1 MINIVGYRPLAID
14 YDSLPPFANTKSLLF
29 DGVDDYL
36 DCGVISDFVNSSAF
50 SISGWF
56 YFNSVANETLFSY
69 GGATGTQYCFT
80 VQTFAG
86 GNLVFVIANATNDA
100 GNNYIQ
106 TNLSSVLTT
115 SAWYHI
121 ACTYDGSQPGN
132 TDKAKIYVNGAE
144 ATYGGGGGTIPS
156 ITTTS
161 TSSFNIGRWDL
172 GGSDRNLNSNIDE
185 VAIFNSVIPIGD
197 LWDGSGQPTDLS
209 LLATPPTNWYR
220 NGDNGA
226 YKSPQWLIPSNE
238 NKDKV
243 SNYSMAFDGTG
254 NFVDLGDSDD
264 FSFGH
269 GTTDSPFSISAW
281 IKIDS
286 TSNFRIFNKYAGSIN
301 EYQFGTGGANNLQF
315 YIFDSTSTFNYKA
328 RVYNTILN
336 TGQWYHVAA
345 TYSGVGGTNAQ
356 DGMKIYV
363 DGIRVDDSTVSGG
376 SYVAMGNKTTPVY
389 IGKLNTGYANGLIDE
404 VSVYASELSQNDV
417 TNIYNG
423 GTPTTISG
431 AISHW
436 KLGEDSTFNG
446 GVWTVPDA
454 VGSNNGTS
462 NGMLIDARVGTAP
475 SSSNNAVSF
484 NMDEVDRVTDV
495 PT

>member
-1 MINIVGYRPLAID
+1 MSGTVGPRI
-14 YDSLPPFANTKSLLF
+14 PPFMNTYSLDF
-29 DGVDDYL
+29 DGVDDYVTCGYMSEL
-36 DCGVISDFVNSSAF
+36 DAI
-50 SISGWF
+50 
-56 YFNSVANETLFSY
+56 
-69 GGATGTQYCFT
+69 
-80 VQTFAG
+80 QTFTISMWVKFDNVSGVQRIIGKTHNAVG
-86 GNLVFVIANATNDA
+86 HISLASVNDELYPSINGKYGTTTDANLVGGT
-100 GNNYIQ
+100 
-106 TNLSSVLTT
+106 
-115 SAWYHI
+115 WYHI
-121 ACTYDGSQPGN
+121 AMIFDGTLTGDINRLKFYIDGMQKTLSF
-132 TDKAKIYVNGAE
+132 T
-144 ATYGGGGGTIPS
+144 GTIPS
-156 ITTTS
+156 MTYDFAPTPATWYLGTDGFTTP
-161 TSSFNIGRWDL
+161 NYY
-172 GGSDRNLNSNIDE
+172 GGLMDE
-185 VAIFNSVIPIGD
+185 VGVFNTAEPIAN
-197 LWDGSGQPTDLS
+197 LWDGSGSPTS
-209 LLATPPTNWYR
+209 LASLNPVAWYR
-220 NGDNGA
+220 MGDNGL
-226 YKSPQWLIPSNE
+226 YKDPQWLIPSNE

-243 SNYSMAFDGTG
+243 SNYSMDFDGTG

-264 FSFGH
+264 FSFGN

-286 TSNFRIFNKYAGSIN
+286 TSNFRIFNKYEGLIN
-301 EYQFGTGGANNLQF
+301 EYQFGMGVANNLQF

-389 IGKLNTGYANGLIDE
+389 IGKLNTSYANGLIDE

-446 GVWTVPDA
+446 GVWTVPDS
-454 VGSNNGTS
+454 VGTNDGTS
-462 NGMLIDARVGTAP
+462 ANMTIEDRVGTAP
-475 SSSNNAVSF
+475 SSSNNSLSF
-484 NMDEVDRVTDV
+484 NMDLIDRVPDTP
-495 PT
+495 PTP

>member
-1 MINIVGYRPLAID
+1 
-14 YDSLPPFANTKSLLF
+14 
-29 DGVDDYL
+29 VDDY
-36 DCGVISDFVNSSAF
+36 VNSSYAF
-50 SISGWF
+50 TGNSDFTISFWVKGGTEPGIIYPGIFPISIGTHSNITLGRMHPSSGYKF
-56 YFNSVANETLFSY
+56 MIQSTDNNGLNF
-69 GGATGTQYCFT
+69 
-80 VQTFAG
+80 
-86 GNLVFVIANATNDA
+86 GNRIINIDIWD
-100 GNNYIQ
+100 GN
-106 TNLSSVLTT
+106 
-115 SAWYHI
+115 WYHI
-121 ACTYDGSQPGN
+121 AFKRVDSTGQLF
-132 TDKAKIYVNGAE
+132 AYVNGVNVDWTGSFGSSTA
-144 ATYGGGGGTIPS
+144 PS
-156 ITTTS
+156 ITLNPSGDLYFGAPLGNTS
-161 TSSFNIGRWDL
+161 YAWSGEL
-172 GGSDRNLNSNIDE
+172 DE
-185 VAIFNSVIPIGD
+185 VSVFDSALSSGVISAIYNNGT
-197 LWDGSGQPTDLS
+197 PTDLTS
-209 LLATPPTNWYR
+209 LNPVAWYR
-220 NGDNGA
+220 MGDNGL
-226 YKSPQWLIPSNE
+226 YKDPQWLIPSNE

-243 SNYSMAFDGTG
+243 SNYSMDFDGTG

-264 FSFGH
+264 FSFGN

-286 TSNFRIFNKYAGSIN
+286 TSNFRIFNKYEGLIN
-301 EYQFGTGGANNLQF
+301 EYQFGMGVANNLQF

-389 IGKLNTGYANGLIDE
+389 IGKLNTSYANGLIDE

-446 GVWTVPDA
+446 GVWTVPDS
-454 VGSNNGTS
+454 VGTNDGTS
-462 NGMLIDARVGTAP
+462 ANMTIEDRVGTAP
-475 SSSNNAVSF
+475 SSSNNSLSF
-484 NMDEVDRVTDV
+484 NMDLIDRVPDTP
-495 PT
+495 PTP